1 MQPHEADDEE
11 QAVAETPL
19 LPPKPRRRPH
29 LAAAAATLV
38 LVGAAATPTA
48 RQAMQRLWT
57 PFDGNLMPPDSWA
70 GFSCELYDDDTRY
83 PVAPWASEDGD
94 PATDC
99 TVQDATPERC
109 EACLNHEVCASVCGE
124 ATANCD
130 GGSGDMEFLEPCM
143 WETITNLQDVC
154 GNTFEAVAPLSSANI
169 APWDALTD
177 TIDWSCPTHA
187 FCNQC
192 ADDTEP
198 GGINR
203 YCVALML
210 KTSSL
215 YPHLDLFDHL
225 ESYWCWPEVW
235 QAIEDASFFDAF
247 SDKLNPRLAFEDR
260 TTGSR

>member
-1 MQPHEADDEE
+1 MDEQGTPTATAMEEA
-11 QAVAETPL
+11 APL
-19 LPPKPRRRPH
+19 LGSTRRRSRWPR
-29 LAAAAATLV
+29 AAAAAAALV
-38 LVGAAATPTA
+38 FLGAAGTT
-48 RQAMQRLWT
+48 RTHLQRLWT
-57 PFDGNLMPPDSWA
+57 PYEGSVMPPDGWA

-83 PVAPWASEDGD
+83 PVAPWAAEDGD

-109 EACLNHEVCASVCGE
+109 AACLNHEVCSSICGT

-130 GGSGDMEFLEPCM
+130 GGAGDMEYLEPCM
-143 WETITNLQDVC
+143 WETITNLEDVC
-154 GNTFEAVAPLSSANI
+154 AGTFDAYAPLESNNI
-169 APWDALTD
+169 GPADALSD

-192 ADDTEP
+192 SDETEP

-203 YCVALML
+203 YCMALML

-225 ESYWCWPEVW
+225 ETYWCWPEVW
-235 QAIEDASFFDAF
+235 RAIEDASFFDAF
-247 SDKLNPRLAFEDR
+247 ADELNGKLAFEDR
-260 TTGSR
+260 TL

>member
-1 MQPHEADDEE
+1 
-11 QAVAETPL
+11 
-19 LPPKPRRRPH
+19 
-29 LAAAAATLV
+29 
-38 LVGAAATPTA
+38 
-48 RQAMQRLWT
+48 
-57 PFDGNLMPPDSWA
+57 
-70 GFSCELYDDDTRY
+70 
-83 PVAPWASEDGD
+83 
-94 PATDC
+94 
-99 TVQDATPERC
+99 
-109 EACLNHEVCASVCGE
+109 
-124 ATANCD
+124 
-130 GGSGDMEFLEPCM
+130 MEFLEPCM

-169 APWDALTD
+169 AWDALAD

-225 ESYWCWPEVW
+225 EALVL
-235 QAIEDASFFDAF
+235 ARGAAGHRGRVLLRR
-247 SDKLNPRLAFEDR
+247 SDDSVEPAAGF
-260 TTGSR
+260 